1 MWLQLM
7 AADPGR
13 FEDSYEDEDE
23 DGEDEADHG
32 QTAAN
37 GNAS

>member
-1 MWLQLM
+1 M

-13 FEDSYEDEDE
+13 FEDSYDDYEDEDE
-23 DGEDEADHG
+23 EDEAGHV